1 VALSPEDR
9 ELIDGCI
16 AGDKP
21 SREDFVRRFSRLV
34 YAAIVRT
41 LKSKG
46 AQIVEQEC
54 DDLHNSVF
62 LSFFTNRCA
71 KLRLFEG
78 RNGCSL
84 ASWVRM
90 ITVRTVLDELRRGS
104 DMLSRRENRANLD
117 LDRMAPEA
125 QASPWACMVGK
136 EQRLLM
142 QKGLQRLCPRDQ
154 LVIRLHCL
162 EERPLSQV
170 AEIMEVS
177 QSNIHSVKHRA
188 LRRLKDT
195 VAEML

>member
-34 YAAIVRT
+34 YATIVRT
-41 LKSKG
+41 MKAKG
-46 AQIVEQEC
+46 VPIVEQEC

-62 LSFFTNRCA
+62 LSFFDNRCA
-71 KLRLFEG
+71 KLQLFEG

-90 ITVRTVLDELRRGS
+90 IAVRTVLDELRRSS
-104 DMLSRRENRANLD
+104 DMLARQESRAAVD
-117 LDRMAPEA
+117 LDRVASDRR
-125 QASPWACMVGK
+125 ASPWACMVEK
-136 EQRLLM
+136 EQQLLM
-142 QKGLQRLCPRDQ
+142 QRGLQRLCPRDQ